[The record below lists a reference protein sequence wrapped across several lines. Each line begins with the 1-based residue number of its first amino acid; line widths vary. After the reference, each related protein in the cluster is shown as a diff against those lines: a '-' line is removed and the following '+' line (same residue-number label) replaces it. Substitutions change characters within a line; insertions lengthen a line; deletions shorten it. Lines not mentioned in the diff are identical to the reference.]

1 MNSSTDTNASLDI
14 AVRPY
19 RSMDVSSPTPWSRL
33 WESTKAIATLDKL
46 LLLVAIGVGGFL
58 RLVNINTLGYNTDEA
73 VYAGQAAGIVGDPT
87 LSQFFPII
95 RAHPMLFQFVV
106 SLGFLFG
113 VNDLTGRLFSAAVG
127 LATIYL
133 VYKLG
138 SLLYGPA
145 AGAISALII
154 AIMPYHVVVTRQL
167 LLDGP
172 MTFCATLSLYLVAR
186 FATEQRPRWLYAAGV
201 AMGLTFLTKETG
213 IIVIGAIYVFL
224 ALCPQIRVR
233 LRDLVISIACM
244 IGIISSYPLSL
255 IFAGGEGTKKA
266 QSYLIW
272 QLFRRPNHDWTFY
285 GTTAPFAIGLGVILI
300 AVVGLWLLRGERTWR
315 EQLLVAWVIV
325 PVFFFQLWPTKG
337 FQYLLPTAPALA
349 ILAARTLALWSPTLE
364 EGRQRLGQLLLRRWL
379 KPVLVGLLALTLI
392 APSWSLVQAS
402 VSDQFLAGSGG
413 VPGGREAGLW
423 IRANVPV
430 GAKLMTIGPSMANIL
445 QFYGHRKAYGLSV
458 SPNPLHRNPSY
469 EAIRNPD
476 QSIRSSNLQYVVWDS
491 FSASRSP
498 FFSNS
503 LKRFADQYHGRVVY
517 EQSITIEGPDGSKVA
532 KPIIIIY
539 EVRP

>member
-1 MNSSTDTNASLDI
+1 METTTRPHKTAAGSLTSWNSA
-14 AVRPY
+14 
-19 RSMDVSSPTPWSRL
+19 
-33 WESTKAIATLDKL
+33 WESIRSITTSDKL
-46 LLLVAIGVGGFL
+46 LFAAFGVGGVL

-95 RAHPMLFQFVV
+95 RAHPMLFQFIV

-127 LATIYL
+127 LATLYV
-133 VYKLG
+133 VYRLG
-138 SLLYGPA
+138 ALLYGPA
-145 AGAISALII
+145 AGAIAALIM
-154 AIMPYHVVVTRQL
+154 AVMPYHVVVTRQL

-172 MTFCATLSLYLVAR
+172 MTFCATLSLYMVAR
-186 FATEQRPRWLYAAGV
+186 FATEQKPRWLYAAGV
-201 AMGLTFLTKETG
+201 GMGLIFLTKETG
-213 IIVIGAIYVFL
+213 IILIGAIYVFL
-224 ALCPQIRVR
+224 ALCPQIHVR
-233 LRDLVISIACM
+233 LRDLMISITCM
-244 IGIISSYPLSL
+244 VGIMSSYPLSL
-255 IFAGGEGTKKA
+255 IFAGGEGAKKA

-285 GTTAPFAIGLGVILI
+285 ASTAPFAIGLGVIALAI
-300 AVVGLWLLRGERTWR
+300 VGLWLLRGERSWR

-325 PVFFFQLWPTKG
+325 PVVFFQLWPTKG
-337 FQYLLPTAPALA
+337 FQYLLPIAPALS
-349 ILAARTLALWSPTLE
+349 ILAARTFARWSPAHE
-364 EGRQRLGQLLLRRWL
+364 VVFRGRERLRRIPTGRWL
-379 KPVLVGLLALTLI
+379 KSALVGVLALTLVV
-392 APSWSLVQAS
+392 PSWSLVQAS
-402 VSDQFLAGSGG
+402 GSDQFLAGSGG

-445 QFYGHRKAYGLSV
+445 QFYGHRKAFGLSV

-476 QSIRSSNLQYVVWDS
+476 QAIRSSNLQYLVWDS

-498 FFSNS
+498 FFSKGI
-503 LKRFADQYHGRVVY
+503 KRFADQYHGRIVY